1 MGTQIEE
8 WKIVAECNGR
18 YYVSNY
24 GRVKSFMYFREKF
37 LNGGIVGRGYR
48 KVILVDKLNKPK
60 QFYVHR
66 LVALAFIPNPE
77 NKSSVNHKDGNKLNN
92 NVDNL
97 EWMTQ
102 QENVQHA
109 WDTGLNESHRLSIS
123 KPVIDVATGKKYQ
136 SLKLACDEICENYQM
151 HKQRIIKRLKVQ
163 RFFYINN
170 NGNG

>member
-1 MGTQIEE
+1 
-8 WKIVAECNGR
+8 
-18 YYVSNY
+18 
-24 GRVKSFMYFREKF
+24 
-37 LNGGIVGRGYR
+37 
-48 KVILVDKLNKPK
+48 
-60 QFYVHR
+60 VHR

-77 NKSSVNHKDGNKLNN
+77 NKPSVNHKDGNKLNN